1 MSYFYLEKLFYLDE
15 DKEYSNYKSYNFK
28 NREDGLVDEF
38 IKRKLMDKGLSL
50 MRLAIMKGGLNADKI
65 RFRE

>member
-15 DKEYSNYKSYNFK
+15 DKEYSNYKFYNFK

-50 MRLAIMKGGLNADKI
+50 MRLAIMKGGLNADQI
-65 RFRE
+65 RFSK

>member
-15 DKEYSNYKSYNFK
+15 DKEYSNYKFYKFK

-50 MRLAIMKGGLNADKI
+50 MRLAIMKGGLNADQI

>member
-1 MSYFYLEKLFYLDE
+1 MSYFYLEKLFYLDD
-15 DKEYSNYKSYNFK
+15 DKEYSNYKFYNFK

-50 MRLAIMKGGLNADKI
+50 MRLAIMKGGLNADQI

>member
-15 DKEYSNYKSYNFK
+15 YKEYSNYKFYNFK

>member
-15 DKEYSNYKSYNFK
+15 DKEYSNYKFYNFK

-50 MRLAIMKGGLNADKI
+50 MRLAIMKGGLNTDQIK
-65 RFRE
+65 FSK

>member
-15 DKEYSNYKSYNFK
+15 DKEYSNYKFYNFK

>member
-1 MSYFYLEKLFYLDE
+1 MSYFYLEKVFYLDE
-15 DKEYSNYKSYNFK
+15 DKEYSNYKFYNFK

-50 MRLAIMKGGLNADKI
+50 MRLAIMKGGLNADQIK
-65 RFRE
+65 FSK

>member
-15 DKEYSNYKSYNFK
+15 DKEYSNYKFYNFK

-50 MRLAIMKGGLNADKI
+50 MQLAIMKGGLNADQI

>member
-15 DKEYSNYKSYNFK
+15 DKEYSNYKFYNFK

-50 MRLAIMKGGLNADKI
+50 MRLAIMKSGLNADQI
-65 RFRE
+65 RFIE

>member
-15 DKEYSNYKSYNFK
+15 DKEYSNYKFYNFK

-38 IKRKLMDKGLSL
+38 IKRKLMDKRLSL
-50 MRLAIMKGGLNADKI
+50 MRLAIMKSGLNADQI
-65 RFRE
+65 RFSE

>member
-15 DKEYSNYKSYNFK
+15 DKEYSNYKFYNFK
-28 NREDGLVDEF
+28 NREAGLVDEF

-50 MRLAIMKGGLNADKI
+50 MRLAIMKGGLNTDQIK
-65 RFRE
+65 FSK

>member
-15 DKEYSNYKSYNFK
+15 DKEYSNFKFYNFK

-50 MRLAIMKGGLNADKI
+50 MRLAIMKGGLNADQI

>member
-15 DKEYSNYKSYNFK
+15 DKEYSNYKFYNFK

-50 MRLAIMKGGLNADKI
+50 MRLAIMKGGLNADQI

>member
-1 MSYFYLEKLFYLDE
+1 MSYFYLEKSYYLDE

-50 MRLAIMKGGLNADKI
+50 MRLAIMKGGLNADQI
-65 RFRE
+65 RFSE

>member
-1 MSYFYLEKLFYLDE
+1 MSYFYLDKLFYLDE
-15 DKEYSNYKSYNFK
+15 DKEYINYISYNFK

-50 MRLAIMKGGLNADKI
+50 MRLAIMKSGLNADQI
-65 RFRE
+65 RFSE

>member
-1 MSYFYLEKLFYLDE
+1 MSYFYLKKLFYLDE
-15 DKEYSNYKSYNFK
+15 DKEYSNYKFYNFK

-50 MRLAIMKGGLNADKI
+50 MRLAIMKGGLNADQI

>member
-15 DKEYSNYKSYNFK
+15 DKEYSNYKFYNFK
-28 NREDGLVDEF
+28 NRQDGLVDEF

-50 MRLAIMKGGLNADKI
+50 MRLAIMKGGLNADQI